1 MKIKT
6 VAVLLILLPILLF
19 SQKNPYVILV
29 SFDGFRWDYL
39 NRDLTP
45 NLEKV
50 RNDGVSALSLRPAF
64 PSKTFPNH
72 LSIIT
77 GMYPVNHGIIAN
89 TIYDSNRDRLYKLS
103 DSNEVRD
110 PYWYQGE
117 AFWETAERHGVKTA
131 SFYWPGSEVTLGYRR
146 PSYHKNYK
154 HTYPYEERIDGV
166 IEWLQL
172 PAQDRP
178 HFITL
183 YMHETDD
190 FGHHFGPNHEEIN
203 KAIKRL
209 DDMAGLLLEKLS
221 SIGMKDSVNVI
232 FVSDHGMTDVSKD
245 RFINIEKLIPD
256 YKCRF
261 EDEGPILQ
269 IFPPDGKIES
279 VYDILKAEEKNFKVY
294 LKEDLPEFFHYK
306 NHRLIAPIICIADM
320 GWTLHSNRV
329 PRWKNDSGGNHGY
342 DNNHIDMHGIFL
354 ATGPN
359 FKSGYKTGTLWNVDI
374 YPLLCKIFDI
384 YPRSNIDGKAERI
397 EFILK

>member
-1 MKIKT
+1 MKIKIL
-6 VAVLLILLPILLF
+6 AALLILLPILIF
-19 SQKNPYVILV
+19 SQKQPYVILV

-39 NRDLTP
+39 NRDITP

-50 RNDGVSALSLRPAF
+50 RNEGVSALSLRPSF

-117 AFWETAERHGVKTA
+117 AFWETAERNGIKTA
-131 SFYWPGSEVTLGYRR
+131 SFYWPGSEVTLGYKR
-146 PSYHKNYK
+146 PSYYKNYM
-154 HTYPYEERIDGV
+154 HTFPYEKRIDGV
-166 IEWLQL
+166 IDWLQL
-172 PAQDRP
+172 PAADRP

-209 DDMAGLLLEKLS
+209 DDMTGLLFEKLA
-221 SIGMKDSVNVI
+221 SIGMKDSVNLI
-232 FVSDHGMTDVSKD
+232 FVSDHGMTDVSID
-245 RFINIEKLIPD
+245 RFINIEKFIPD

-269 IFPPDGKIES
+269 IFPPEGKIEN
-279 VYDILKAEEKNFKVY
+279 VYDLLKTQEKNFKVY
-294 LKEDLPEFFHYK
+294 LKEDLPEHYHYK
-306 NHRLIAPIICIADM
+306 NHRLIAPIICIAEM
-320 GWTLHSNRV
+320 GWTLHSNKV
-329 PRWKNDSGGNHGY
+329 PRWKSDSGGNHGY
-342 DNNHIDMHGIFL
+342 DNNHLDMHGIFL

-359 FKSGYKTGTLWNVDI
+359 FKSGYQTGTLWNIDI